1 MKTQFLVIGLVL
13 ATVLLIGCSEKRQ
26 GGPMPGD
33 LDEHG
38 CYTPAN
44 YSWCEAKQKC
54 LRTWE
59 ENCTAETANSETG
72 IQAKA
77 KEFCNK
83 ENVGSVNICETYIEV
98 NSKLLGGGAKYYDLN
113 GTLEFSCP
121 VVAPDSMSKKCKEIF
136 EGRLA
141 ETFKCEKICPAEG
154 CGECPQL
161 VAPAPNWCND
171 GTVVA
176 GVKNECGCQG
186 PPKCIKACTE
196 EAKICP
202 DGSAVGRVGPNCEF
216 APCPSVGIANPASV
230 FCKAQGGE
238 SKIITAQDGSQSGVC
253 TLKDGTQC
261 DEWAYY
267 RGECPE

>member
-1 MKTQFLVIGLVL
+1 
-13 ATVLLIGCSEKRQ
+13 
-26 GGPMPGD
+26 MPGD